1 VFSKTLEI
9 RWRDVDPLGHVN
21 NAVYLT
27 YMEELLAS
35 WLRPILG
42 NDWVNVHV
50 SLDFRRELSLAQ
62 GHVIAKGEL
71 LRVGNSSLTIRA
83 ISNDRTAWSRLRA
96 KRSSLPGTPILT
108 AGDHSQT
115 RRSNACGTEAA
126 STLAERGRIAPR
138 NRVSHGMSTS
148 FPVCFRVSINSCA
161 RAAWASGNSDA

>member
-83 ISNDRTAWSRLRA
+83 IFERPDGVVAAEGETVIVAWDADSQSGRPLSDEEIERLR
-96 KRSSLPGTPILT
+96 
-108 AGDHSQT
+108 
-115 RRSNACGTEAA
+115 N
-126 STLAERGRIAPR
+126 
-138 NRVSHGMSTS
+138 
-148 FPVCFRVSINSCA
+148 
-161 RAAWASGNSDA
+161 

>member
-1 VFSKTLEI
+1 MFSKTLEI

-71 LRVGNSSLTIRA
+71 LSVGNSSLTIRA
-83 ISNDRTAWSRLRA
+83 IFERPDGVVAAEGETVIVAWDADSHRGRPLSDEEIERLR
-96 KRSSLPGTPILT
+96 
-108 AGDHSQT
+108 
-115 RRSNACGTEAA
+115 N
-126 STLAERGRIAPR
+126 
-138 NRVSHGMSTS
+138 
-148 FPVCFRVSINSCA
+148 
-161 RAAWASGNSDA
+161 